1 MSNANDFASNKG
13 DKWFECKLCGKV
25 YLFVDLR
32 FKNCSVLP
40 QVDEVLTGGT
50 TNCTG
55 RVNKIV
61 VTSGTV
67 GGGDAAGY
75 VLLNSPTGYI
85 WPNDLCFDKNE
96 VVTGSLGAVLTAAE
110 DGLLKRSG
118 RLWKLGDTVVKDGD
132 RYCIEHYKIH
142 WDKRI
147 TDRAKSN
154 EIEDLDVRE
163 VEDREI
169 GYLG

>member
-25 YLFVDLR
+25 YLFVELR
-32 FKNCSVLP
+32 FKNGTVAP
-40 QVDEVLTGGT
+40 EIDEILTGGT
-50 TNCTG
+50 TGCTG
-55 RVNKIV
+55 RVNKISLV
-61 VTSGTV
+61 SGSWA
-67 GGGDAAGY
+67 GGTASGY

-85 WPNDLCFDKNE
+85 WPNDICFDKNE
-96 VVTGSLGAVLTAAE
+96 AVSGSVAAAFTAAE

-118 RLWKLGDTVVKDGD
+118 RLWKLGDTIVKDGD

-142 WDKRI
+142 WSKRI
-147 TDRAKSN
+147 LDRAKST
-154 EIEDLDVRE
+154 EVEDLDVRE
-163 VEDREI
+163 VEDREV